1 MKIDTQVSATDNY
14 SCRPA
19 TLFLMVIILD
29 SMVIIQLYF
38 LLPGIQNGEIT
49 DLFAEVWPEF
59 FTSELVICISN

>member
-1 MKIDTQVSATDNY
+1 
-14 SCRPA
+14 
-19 TLFLMVIILD
+19 MVIILD